1 MKAQRVMLISGFLGS
16 GKTTT
21 MVSMAEYMRANGK
34 VCALI
39 TNDLGSNLVDTN
51 FVASHHVPVVEISD
65 GCLCHDVPQTVASFK
80 ILSKENPN
88 LIIFEPVGCCVDMVR
103 QVYAD
108 LQKNYAGQYELVPVT
123 AVVDPIRYRAIVMK
137 EGENTLPEE
146 SAYMFERQLAEAEV
160 FLLNKTDLLT
170 EKEIESIL
178 KSLNENYPSVPVVPV
193 CAKDGVGFDKWAELI
208 LNGQQSKLKS
218 LEMNWDLVY
227 VGAKKMGWYNCT
239 NKITGIAGK
248 AVDMNGFVR
257 DLMAQIKIE
266 LEKQT
271 IEAVHLKTIAK
282 AGDEFVKAA
291 LTSLNNEVFVSHVMT
306 EKATEAML
314 VVNIR
319 AVAPPEMLSAIIS
332 ETLNLVMEDHAIQ
345 LEEGVF
351 QSFTSMDEA
360 PVPTKM

>member
-1 MKAQRVMLISGFLGS
+1 MLISGFLGS

-21 MVSMAEYMRANGK
+21 MVSMAEYMRSKNLK
-34 VCALI
+34 CALI

-65 GCLCHDVPQTVASFK
+65 GCLCHDVPQTVASFQELAK
-80 ILSKENPN
+80 GNPD

-108 LQKNYAGQYELVPVT
+108 LQKNYAGIYELVPVT
-123 AVVDPIRYRAIVMK
+123 AVVDPLRYRAIVMK
-137 EGENTLPEE
+137 EGEDTLPEE
-146 SAYMFERQLAEAEV
+146 SSYMFERQLAESEV

-170 EKEIESIL
+170 EDEIKAITQ
-178 KSLNENYPSVPVVPV
+178 SLNEQYPGVPVVPV
-193 CAKDGVGFDKWAELI
+193 CAKDGTGFNKWAELI

-218 LEMNWDLVY
+218 LVMDWDLVF

-239 NKITGIAGK
+239 NKIAGIDEAPC
-248 AVDMNGFVR
+248 DMNAFVK
-257 DLMAQIKIE
+257 DLMEQIKSGV
-266 LEKQT
+266 KKKS
-271 IEAVHLKTIAK
+271 IEAVHLKTICK

-291 LTSLNNEVFVSHVMT
+291 LTSIKNDIFVSHTMNSSV
-306 EKATEAML
+306 TEAML

-319 AVAPPEMLSAIIS
+319 AVASPDTLSEIIADA
-332 ETLNLVMEDHAIQ
+332 LKQVMADHKLQ
-345 LEEGVF
+345 LLEGAY

-360 PVPTKM
+360 PEPVAVN